1 MKYKKAHT
9 MTAILVEPADDA
21 TFIASWVMRRC
32 DPLRPIV
39 LLLPVNAS
47 QVFRT
52 SEHRAAL
59 HRLQAEWLDR
69 MALVIPGNAGNE
81 RLRSW
86 TSQQGFLV
94 FGTIEDCQQYGQEHW
109 PVQTHAQHG
118 SLPGPV
124 QRQHAEY
131 DANSPAHR
139 VQRTQ
144 RHTTGSFAQA
154 HPISFSDM
162 PHLITRNDSSA
173 RQNTAASAISFATEA
188 AWEQSPGQTKRET
201 EPVSAGGEMVA
212 TIGQVAGPDWLML
225 TLMVLLLLGIL
236 GGVGFG
242 YLLSTTTPGAELA
255 AYLQWRG

>member
-21 TFIASWVMRRC
+21 TFIANWILRRC

-52 SEHRAAL
+52 AEYRSVL
-59 HRLQAEWLDR
+59 HKLQAEWADH

-94 FGTIEDCQQYGQEHW
+94 FGTIEDCQQYGQKHW
-109 PVQTHAQHG
+109 PVHTHAQHG

-144 RHTTGSFAQA
+144 RRTTGSLTKTR
-154 HPISFSDM
+154 PISFSDM
-162 PHLITRNDSSA
+162 PYLIAEGNNPV
-173 RQNTAASAISFATEA
+173 RQTTAASSISFATET
-188 AWEQSPGQTKRET
+188 AWEQPPKTVKRET
-201 EPVSAGGEMVA
+201 EPVNASGEMVA
-212 TIGQVAGPDWLML
+212 TIGQAVGPDWLML

-236 GGVGFG
+236 GGVGFS
-242 YLLSTTTPGAELA
+242 YLLSSTTMGTELTT
-255 AYLQWRG
+255 YLLWRG